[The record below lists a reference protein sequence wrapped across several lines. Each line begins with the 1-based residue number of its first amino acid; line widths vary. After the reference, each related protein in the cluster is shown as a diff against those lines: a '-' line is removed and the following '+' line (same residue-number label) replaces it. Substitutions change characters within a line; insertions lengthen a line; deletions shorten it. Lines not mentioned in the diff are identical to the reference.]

1 MNNLNILIDSSTNTA
16 KAPAVLNSG
25 AANPLKTIS
34 AASLASLVSQARS
47 KLSRPEVIE
56 AASPSGGDLCRISA
70 DIFHLESAIERAE
83 DPMVREDPSC
93 VKQSIVGHSLVLLL
107 EQLEVK
113 MSGICAIRCIKL
125 IDYILSEKDMV
136 KLQNAVTESAKPF
149 QSLILEI
156 KPLIEIFKE
165 KDPNNIFS
173 TELGDCMRALSESI
187 VIFFTAVQS
196 MITRGGVPAPTRS
209 DRRAGDGVVR
219 VLDRVI
225 VTCSAVYSV
234 NMRLLKSVDNVAGAS
249 YACTLRTPLEE
260 RLVDKIIDLRVRLDS
275 MYQSILAWS
284 NLTSPDQAAL
294 DKSSQNV
301 RSIVEDINSALDMA
315 RKIAVYDEAPVK
327 KLLTESACK
336 DIGDYTLKM
345 LTELRVIAKETPQT
359 MEARNAAV
367 SHKFRLFY
375 VMTRQSVDILYAA
388 VALSGAAAPAAL
400 GCYAK
405 LVNTVMTELA
415 KLTEAQQIS
424 TDGVKEALINCE
436 MSFSKYILI
445 LEALTSSDTSAH
457 QLGAATSSTQILRA
471 AIDALK
477 AQKVALSTAAKKA
490 LTTQQAAPQGS
501 LSKTLCDDVIGYT
514 DVITPIAGRVLSYQ
528 VAFERDA
535 EYLFSYLKN
544 NGPDGVR
551 TLYPQLLTEYVRSLL
566 LTLQG
571 LQSDIKRYVA
581 EFPAHS
587 AAEDKCRSFA
597 PHMQTLVALA
607 RSAASGTSTS
617 DIAAARASV
626 TSITRDITQVAAAVA
641 GAFSDVKMPTPLNA
655 AYKEWYESVKATNA
669 KMSFAVVP
677 SNMIF
682 NPTVAGLA
690 HKIEES
696 INALPGAGERCGQ
709 GGKQL
714 VAIAKELTKGV
725 LLMSLEGTGPD
736 VIMTAAEAILV
747 TCRSIIKITGIVAE
761 KFRRKYKFG
770 YTGLMIMN
778 VNCIVNLNGFRVCA
792 PGYALNKKEFKYRM
806 EAMMRK
812 LIFNV
817 IDIVSAV
824 AIYEI

>member
-1 MNNLNILIDSSTNTA
+1 MNNLNILIDSATNTA

-25 AANPLKTIS
+25 APNPLKTIS
-34 AASLASLVSQARS
+34 AASLANLVSYAQG

-56 AASPSGGDLCRISA
+56 AASASAGDLCRISC
-70 DIFHLESAIERAE
+70 DIAHLQAAIERAE
-83 DPMVREDPSC
+83 NSIVREDTSC
-93 VKQSIVGHSLVLLL
+93 VRQSVVGHSLLLL
-107 EQLEVK
+107 IEQLEVK
-113 MSGICAIRCIKL
+113 MSSICAIRCIKL

-196 MITRGGVPAPTRS
+196 MITRGGVPTPTRS
-209 DRRAGDGVVR
+209 DRRAGDGVIR

-234 NMRLLKSVDNVAGAS
+234 NMRLIKSVDNVTGSS
-249 YACTLRTPLEE
+249 YACTLRAPLEE
-260 RLVDKIIDLRVRLDS
+260 RLVDKIIDLRLRLDS
-275 MYQSILAWS
+275 TYQSILAWS
-284 NLTSPDQAAL
+284 NLTDPDQSSL
-294 DKSSQNV
+294 DKSSENV
-301 RSIVEDINSALDMA
+301 RSMVEDINLALNMA

-336 DIGDYTLKM
+336 DIGDYILKM
-345 LTELRVIAKETPQT
+345 LSELRVIAKETPQT
-359 MEARNAAV
+359 KEARNAAV
-367 SHKFRLFY
+367 SRKFRLFY
-375 VMTRQSVDILYAA
+375 VMTRQSIDILYAA
-388 VALSGAAAPAAL
+388 VALSGTASTAAL

-405 LVNTVMTELA
+405 LVNTVMTDLA
-415 KLTEAQQIS
+415 KLTEAQQVS
-424 TDGVKEALINCE
+424 TELVKEALINCE
-436 MSFSKYILI
+436 MCFSKYILI
-445 LEALTSSDTSAH
+445 LEGLTSSDTSSH
-457 QLGAATSSTQILRA
+457 QLGAMTSSAHAIRA
-471 AIDALK
+471 AIDILK
-477 AQKVALSTAAKKA
+477 SQKVALSTAAKKA
-490 LTTQQAAPQGS
+490 LATQQGAPQGS
-501 LSKTLCDDVIGYT
+501 LTKVLCGDVTEYI
-514 DVITPIAGRVLSYQ
+514 DVITPIANRVLSYQ

-544 NGPDGVR
+544 NGPTGIR

-571 LQSDIKRYVA
+571 LQSDIKKYVA
-581 EFPAHS
+581 EFPARS

-607 RSAASGTSTS
+607 RSTSISPS
-617 DIAAARASV
+617 DITAARASV
-626 TSITRDITQVAAAVA
+626 ASISRDITQVAAAVA
-641 GAFSDVKMPTPLNA
+641 GDTFSDVKMPAPLNTA
-655 AYKEWYESVKATNA
+655 FKEWYESVKAENA
-669 KMSFAVVP
+669 RMSFAAVP

-690 HKIEES
+690 HSIEES

-714 VAIAKELTKGV
+714 VAIAKELAKGV
-725 LLMSLEGTGPD
+725 VLMSLEGTGPD
-736 VIMTAAEAILV
+736 VIMTAAEAIVV

-778 VNCIVNLNGFRVCA
+778 VNCIMNVNGFRVCA

-806 EAMMRK
+806 ENVLK
-812 LIFNV
+812 ELILNV

-824 AIYEI
+824 ATYEI